1 MSKIKENLDNYNKLK
16 KILSDL
22 AGIKLKAGFFDS
34 EKSNSKLTLAK
45 VAKINE
51 FGYEQIPFRPFM
63 RQTLIKNNNFKNEIE
78 DAVKNVIS
86 FKLILR
92 SSFRKVGVKIM
103 QEMQREF
110 IDGDFIKNSSY
121 TVKKKKS
128 SRPLI
133 DKGQLRRSVSW
144 RVEK

>member
-51 FGYEQIPFRPFM
+51 FGYEKIPSRPFM
-63 RQTLIKNNNFKNEIE
+63 RQTLIKNNNFKKEIE
-78 DAVKNVIS
+78 EAVKNVIS
-86 FKLILR
+86 FKLILK